1 MIPIK
6 KRFML
11 RAEFLKYIGYIK
23 AQPMYI
29 LRKLH
34 GQSSKCQVVILF
46 FNVNGEG
53 HSLISVG
60 ISIDMYG
67 II

>member
-1 MIPIK
+1 M
-6 KRFML
+6 
-11 RAEFLKYIGYIK
+11 

-34 GQSSKCQVVILF
+34 GQSSKCQVFILF

-67 II
+67 IIKSADSFSLSFSISFSLFFF

>member
-1 MIPIK
+1 M
-6 KRFML
+6 
-11 RAEFLKYIGYIK
+11 

-34 GQSSKCQVVILF
+34 GQSSKCQVFILF
-46 FNVNGEG
+46 FNVNGEE